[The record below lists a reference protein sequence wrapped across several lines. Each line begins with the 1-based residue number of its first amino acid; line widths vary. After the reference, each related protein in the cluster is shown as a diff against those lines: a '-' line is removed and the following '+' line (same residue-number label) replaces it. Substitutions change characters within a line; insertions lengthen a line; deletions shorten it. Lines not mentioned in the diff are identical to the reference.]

1 MRPEAPVP
9 ARQRRFRRLL
19 IAILAQVAPWLV
31 APGPVRAAPD
41 PAVFSDNADSV
52 AVVIGNRSYKQT
64 VPVDYA
70 HNDAEA
76 MRAYLVQRLGYRE
89 SNVFVLKDATLNEF
103 NQVFGT
109 ERNPQS
115 GRLWRSV
122 REGRSNVFV
131 YYSGHGVPDLATRQ
145 PFLLPEDGNPNQGES
160 GYSLETLYRNLDLV
174 KRKIGSERQLVV
186 MVDACFTG
194 ETGRKG
200 ESLLA
205 VSAPGFAPARPKS
218 ESGIV
223 RLVATSGATPAN
235 WDVTNRLGLLT
246 SRFLMGVSGLAD
258 GTDQQGDGDGQVAWP
273 ELQRYLR
280 REVEEAARRTSGRE
294 QVPEIDD
301 APIVLK
307 AALPVEAIAKGVA
320 SVRDEAA
327 WRRAEGLGTREAFEG
342 YVGTCG
348 EVCAYRER
356 AMERLFTDRRRDAA
370 TRDQENWARLGPAKR
385 YRDYLEICAEVC
397 AYRGLAEGYLGG
409 TGAGAASG
417 DPNVRRC
424 DELAAGTDDPD
435 RPPGVTGVK
444 LGRIE
449 ASAATEACR
458 AASAAHPDL
467 RRLAYQ
473 LGRTHDRADRYK
485 DAFAAYERAAKAG
498 SISAMNNLATLYEN
512 GQGVKRSQAEAF
524 RLYRQAGEGGNM
536 IALAN
541 AARMLEY
548 GNGIPKNEAAAV
560 ALYKRA
566 VEGGDVASIS
576 KLVPHYTTG
585 AYGFPKDLRQGLD
598 LFRQAADKGDP
609 VAMATMAALIDNGFG
624 RYFPGVSAPGMVL
637 RALKR
642 GELGAASVSATDTGA
657 QKLKPET
664 IRAVQR
670 AIKEA
675 DYYSGAL
682 DGRFNPVF
690 VRALDLYAKANETE

>member
-1 MRPEAPVP
+1 MTKAVVVWGRVARIGLALLVQAACLAPVAARAVPEA
-9 ARQRRFRRLL
+9 Q
-19 IAILAQVAPWLV
+19 
-31 APGPVRAAPD
+31 APD
-41 PAVFSDNADSV
+41 TAAFADNADSV
-52 AVVIGNRSYKQT
+52 AVVIGNSRYKQT

-70 HNDAEA
+70 HHDAEA
-76 MRAYLVQRLGYRE
+76 MRSYLVQRLGYRDA
-89 SNVFVLKDATLNEF
+89 NVFVLKDATLNEF

-122 REGRSNVFV
+122 RQGRSNVFV
-131 YYSGHGVPDLATRQ
+131 YYSGHGVPDLASRQ

-160 GYSLETLYRNLDLV
+160 GYALETLYRNLDLV

-205 VSAPGFAPARPKS
+205 VSAPGFAPAKPKA

-235 WDVTNRLGLLT
+235 WDEANRLGLLT

-258 GTDQQGDGDGQVAWP
+258 ARDQQGDGDGRVTWA
-273 ELQRYLR
+273 ELKGYLR
-280 REVEEAARRTSGRE
+280 REVEEAARRASGRE

-307 AALPVEAIAKGVA
+307 AALPVDAVAKGVA
-320 SVRDEAA
+320 TVRDEAA
-327 WRRAEGLGTREAFEG
+327 WRRAEQRGTREAFES

-348 EVCAYRER
+348 EVCAYRPQ
-356 AMERLFTDRRRDAA
+356 AMDRLLAGRQRDAA
-370 TRDQENWARLGPAKR
+370 AVDQENWAKYGTKR
-385 YRDYLEICAEVC
+385 QYQAYLETCTDTC

-409 TGAGAASG
+409 SDPNG
-417 DPNVRRC
+417 DPRVKTC
-424 DELAAGTDDPD
+424 DALAAGTDDPD
-435 RPPGVTGVK
+435 RPSGVAGVK
-444 LGRIE
+444 YGRIE
-449 ASAATEACR
+449 AASAIEACR
-458 AASAAHPDL
+458 GASAAYPAL

-473 LGRTHDRADRYK
+473 LGRAYDRADRSK
-485 DAFAAYERAAKAG
+485 EAVTAYDRAARAG
-498 SISAMNNLATLYEN
+498 STAAMNNLATLYEN
-512 GQGVKRSQAEAF
+512 GQGVKRSQVEAF
-524 RLYRQAGEGGNM
+524 RLYRQAGEAGNVV
-536 IALAN
+536 ALAN

-548 GNGIPKNEAAAV
+548 GNGIPKNEADAV

-566 VEGGDVASIS
+566 VDGGDVASIS
-576 KLVPHYTTG
+576 KLVPHYATG
-585 AYGFPKDLRQGLD
+585 AYGFPKDLHQGFD
-598 LFRQAADKGDP
+598 LFRKAAEKGDP
-609 VAMATMAALIDNGFG
+609 VAMATMATLIDNGFS
-624 RYFPGVSAPGMVL
+624 RYFPGVSAADLVL

-642 GELGAASVSATDTGA
+642 GEIGAASVSATDTAA

-664 IRAVQR
+664 IRTVQR
-670 AIKEA
+670 AIKQA
-675 DYYSGAL
+675 DFYPGAL

-690 VRALDLYAKANETE
+690 VRALDQYAKANEAE

>member
-1 MRPEAPVP
+1 M
-9 ARQRRFRRLL
+9 ARQAFFRTRAAAARRIAAAAALL
-19 IAILAQVAPWLV
+19 ATTLLAPPAL
-31 APGPVRAAPD
+31 AAPD
-41 PAVFSDNADSV
+41 AAAFSDNADSV

-76 MRAYLVQRLGYRE
+76 IRSYLVQRLGYRE
-89 SNVFVLKDATLNEF
+89 GNVFVLRDATLNEF

-115 GRLWRSV
+115 GRLWRTA

-131 YYSGHGVPDLATRQ
+131 YYSGHGVPDLASRQ

-174 KRKIGSERQLVV
+174 KRKIGPGRQLVV

-205 VSAPGFAPARPKS
+205 VSAPGFAPSRPKP

-223 RLVATSGATPAN
+223 RVVATSGATPAN
-235 WDVTNRLGLLT
+235 WDEANRLGLLT

-258 GTDQQGDGDGQVAWP
+258 AKDHQGDGDGQVQWP
-273 ELQRYLR
+273 ELKRYLR
-280 REVEEAARRTSGRE
+280 REVEEAARRASGRE
-294 QVPEIDD
+294 QVPEVDD
-301 APIVLK
+301 APIVLQ
-307 AALPVEAIAKGVA
+307 ASLPVEAVSRGVA
-320 SVRDEAA
+320 ALRDEAA
-327 WRRAEGLGTREAFEG
+327 WRRAEALGTREGFEAYIG
-342 YVGTCG
+342 GCG
-348 EVCAYRER
+348 EVCAYRPQ
-356 AMERLFTDRRRDAA
+356 AMDRLLAGRRRDAA
-370 TRDQENWARLGPAKR
+370 AIDQENWAKFGPQRQYQA
-385 YRDYLEICAEVC
+385 YLDSCGEVC

-409 TGAGAASG
+409 QNPGG
-417 DPNVRRC
+417 DPRVKRC

-435 RPPGVTGVK
+435 RPNGVTGVK

-449 ASAATEACR
+449 PAAAIEACR
-458 AASAAHPDL
+458 AASAAYPQL

-473 LGRTHDRADRYK
+473 LGRAYDRTDRYK
-485 DAFAAYERAAKAG
+485 EAFAAYEAAARAG
-498 SISAMNNLATLYEN
+498 SVSAMNNLATLYEN

-524 RLYRQAGEGGNM
+524 RLYRQAGEGGNVV
-536 IALAN
+536 ALAN

-548 GNGIPKNEAAAV
+548 GNGIPKNEAGAV
-560 ALYKRA
+560 ALYRRA

-576 KLVPHYTTG
+576 KLVPHYATG
-585 AYGFPKDLRQGLD
+585 AHGFPKDLRQGFD

-609 VAMATMAALIDNGFG
+609 VAMATMATLIDNGFG
-624 RYFPGVSAPGMVL
+624 RYFPGVRSADMVL

-642 GELGAASVSATDTGA
+642 GELGAASVSATDTAA

-675 DYYSGAL
+675 DYYTGAL

-690 VRALDLYAKANETE
+690 VRALDQYAKANEAE

>member
-1 MRPEAPVP
+1 MRNNITVRN
-9 ARQRRFRRLL
+9 ARARATRWLVGV
-19 IAILAQVAPWLV
+19 LAQITLLAGAVE
-31 APGPVRAAPD
+31 PVRAAPD
-41 PAVFSDNADSV
+41 PAIFSDNADSV

-64 VPVDYA
+64 VPVDFA

-76 MRAYLVQRLGYRE
+76 MRAYLVQRLGYRDT
-89 SNVFVLKDATLNEF
+89 NVFVLKDATLNEF
-103 NQVFGT
+103 NQAFGT

-131 YYSGHGVPDLATRQ
+131 YYSGHGVPDLATKQ

-174 KRKIGSERQLVV
+174 KRKIGAERQLVV

-205 VSAPGFAPARPKS
+205 VSAPGFAPSRPKA
-218 ESGIV
+218 ETRIV
-223 RLVATSGATPAN
+223 RMVATSSATPAN
-235 WDVTNRLGLLT
+235 WDEANRLGLLT

-258 GTDQQGDGDGQVAWP
+258 ATDRQGNGDGQVQWP
-273 ELQRYLR
+273 ELKRYLR
-280 REVEEAARRTSGRE
+280 TEVEEAARRASGRE

-307 AALPVEAIAKGVA
+307 ASLPVEAVAKGVA
-320 SVRDEAA
+320 AVRDEAA
-327 WRRAEGLGTREAFEG
+327 WRRAETLGTREAVEA

-348 EVCAYRER
+348 EVCAHRPQ
-356 AMERLFTDRRRDAA
+356 AMERLLSGKRRDAA
-370 TRDQENWARLGPAKR
+370 AIDQENWARFGQQRQYQA
-385 YRDYLEICAEVC
+385 YLDSCGEVC
-397 AYRGLAEGYLGG
+397 AYRSLAEGYLGG
-409 TGAGAASG
+409 SDPNG
-417 DPNVRRC
+417 DPRVKRC
-424 DELAAGTDDPD
+424 DDLAAGTDDPD
-435 RPPGVTGVK
+435 RPKGVTGVK

-449 ASAATEACR
+449 ASAAIEACR
-458 AASAAHPDL
+458 AAAASYPTL

-473 LGRTHDRADRYK
+473 LGRAYDKSDRYK
-485 DAFAAYERAAKAG
+485 EAFAAYDGAAKAG
-498 SISAMNNLATLYEN
+498 SVSAMNNLATLYEN
-512 GQGVKRSQAEAF
+512 GQGVKRAQAEAF
-524 RLYRQAGEGGNM
+524 RLYRQAGEGGNRV
-536 IALAN
+536 ALAN

-548 GNGIPKNEAAAV
+548 GNGIPKNEAQAV

-566 VEGGDVASIS
+566 AEAGDVASIS
-576 KLVPHYTTG
+576 KLVPHYATG
-585 AYGFPKDLRQGLD
+585 AHGFPKDLRQGFD

-624 RYFPGVSAPGMVL
+624 RYFPGVSASGLVL

-690 VRALDLYAKANETE
+690 VRALDQYAKANEAE

>member
-1 MRPEAPVP
+1 MTKAMAVRGRVARIGFAFLLQVAAALAPAAARAAAEAQAPEAF
-9 ARQRRFRRLL
+9 A
-19 IAILAQVAPWLV
+19 
-31 APGPVRAAPD
+31 
-41 PAVFSDNADSV
+41 DNADSV
-52 AVVIGNRSYKQT
+52 AVVIGNSRYKQT

-70 HNDAEA
+70 HHDAEA
-76 MRAYLVQRLGYRE
+76 MRSWLVQRLGYRDA
-89 SNVFVLKDATLNEF
+89 NVFVLKDATLNEF

-131 YYSGHGVPDLATRQ
+131 YYSGHGVPDLASRQ

-160 GYSLETLYRNLDLV
+160 GYALETLYRNLDLV
-174 KRKIGSERQLVV
+174 KRKIGPGRQLVV

-205 VSAPGFAPARPKS
+205 VSAPGFAPAKPKA

-235 WDVTNRLGLLT
+235 WDEANRLGLLT

-258 GTDQQGDGDGQVAWP
+258 RTDRQGDRGGDGDGQVSWA
-273 ELQRYLR
+273 ELKGYLR
-280 REVEEAARRTSGRE
+280 REVEEAARRASGRE

-307 AALPVEAIAKGVA
+307 ASLPVDAVAKGVA
-320 SVRDEAA
+320 TVRDEAA
-327 WRRAEGLGTREAFEG
+327 WRRAESAGTREAFEA

-348 EVCAYRER
+348 EVCAYRPQ
-356 AMERLFTDRRRDAA
+356 AMDRLLAGRQRDAA
-370 TRDQENWARLGPAKR
+370 AIDQENWAKYGTARQYQA
-385 YRDYLEICAEVC
+385 YLDTCTEVC

-409 TGAGAASG
+409 S
-417 DPNVRRC
+417 DPNGDKRVKTC
-424 DELAAGTDDPD
+424 DALAAGTDDPD
-435 RPPGVTGVK
+435 RPRGVTGVK
-444 LGRIE
+444 YGRIE
-449 ASAATEACR
+449 AASAIDACR
-458 AASAAHPDL
+458 GASAAYPGL

-473 LGRTHDRADRYK
+473 LGRAYDRADRSK
-485 DAFAAYERAAKAG
+485 EAFGAYDKAAKAG
-498 SISAMNNLATLYEN
+498 STAAMNNLATLYEN
-512 GQGVKRSQAEAF
+512 GQGVKRSQAEAL
-524 RLYRQAGEGGNM
+524 RLYRQAGEAGNVV
-536 IALAN
+536 ALAN

-548 GNGIPKNEAAAV
+548 GNGVPKNEAEAV

-576 KLVPHYTTG
+576 KLVPHYATG
-585 AYGFPKDLRQGLD
+585 AYGFPKDLRQGFD
-598 LFRQAADKGDP
+598 LFRRAAEKGDP
-609 VAMATMAALIDNGFG
+609 VAMATMATLIDNGFS
-624 RYFPGVSAPGMVL
+624 RYFPGVSAADMVL

-642 GELGAASVSATDTGA
+642 GEIGAASVSATDTAA

-664 IRAVQR
+664 IRTVQR
-670 AIKEA
+670 AIKQA
-675 DYYSGAL
+675 DYYPGAL

-690 VRALDLYAKANETE
+690 VRALDQYAKANEAE

>member
-1 MRPEAPVP
+1 MQRSTHP
-9 ARQRRFRRLL
+9 AARAARFLRRLL
-19 IAILAQVAPWLV
+19 ACLVLTIPAGAALA
-31 APGPVRAAPD
+31 AAPD
-41 PAVFSDNADSV
+41 FADNADSV
-52 AVVIGNRSYKQT
+52 AVVIGNRTYKQT

-70 HNDAEA
+70 HNDAGA
-76 MRAYLVQRLGYRE
+76 MRDYLVQRLGYRE
-89 SNVFVLKDATLNEF
+89 SNVLVLKDATLNEF

-160 GYSLETLYRNLDLV
+160 GYALETLYRNLDLV
-174 KRKIGSERQLVV
+174 KRKIGPERQLVV
-186 MVDACFTG
+186 MIDACFTG

-218 ESGIV
+218 EGGVV

-235 WDVTNRLGLLT
+235 WDEPNRLGLLT

-258 GTDQQGDGDGQVAWP
+258 SKDMAGDGDGLVQWP
-273 ELQRYLR
+273 ELKRYLR
-280 REVEEAARRTSGRE
+280 KEVEESARRTSGRE
-294 QVPEIDD
+294 QIPEIDD
-301 APIVLK
+301 APIVVK
-307 AALPVEAIAKGVA
+307 AALPVEAVAKGVA
-320 SVRDEAA
+320 AIRDEAA
-327 WRRAEGLGTREAFEG
+327 WRRAEALGTREGFEA

-348 EVCAYRER
+348 EVCAYRDT
-356 AMERLFTDRRRDAA
+356 AMERLFAGRKRDAA
-370 TRDQENWARLGPAKR
+370 AIDQENWAKFGAQRQYQA
-385 YRDYLEICAEVC
+385 YLDSCREVC
-397 AYRGLAEGYLGG
+397 AYRSLAEGYLGG
-409 TGAGAASG
+409 SDPSG
-417 DPNVRRC
+417 DPRVKRC

-435 RPPGVTGVK
+435 RPAAIKGVK

-449 ASAATEACR
+449 ASAAVEACR
-458 AASAAHPDL
+458 AASAAYPKL

-473 LGRTHDRADRYK
+473 LGRAHDKADRYRE
-485 DAFAAYERAAKAG
+485 AFAAYDQAARQG
-498 SISAMNNLATLYEN
+498 SVSAMNNLATLYEN

-524 RLYRQAGEGGNM
+524 RLYKQAGEGGNVV
-536 IALAN
+536 ALAN

-548 GNGIPKNEAAAV
+548 GNGIQKNEAEAV

-566 VEGGDVASIS
+566 AEGGDVPSIS
-576 KLVPHYTTG
+576 KLVPHYASG
-585 AYGFPKDLRQGLD
+585 SYGFPRDLKKGFD

-609 VAMATMAALIDNGFG
+609 VAMATMATLIDNGFS
-624 RYFPGVSAPGMVL
+624 RYFPGISSADMVL

-642 GELGAASVSATDTGA
+642 GELGAASVSATDTA
-657 QKLKPET
+657 QQKLKPET
-664 IRAVQR
+664 IRSVQR

-675 DYYSGAL
+675 DYYPGAL

-690 VRALDLYAKANETE
+690 VRALDQYAKANEAE